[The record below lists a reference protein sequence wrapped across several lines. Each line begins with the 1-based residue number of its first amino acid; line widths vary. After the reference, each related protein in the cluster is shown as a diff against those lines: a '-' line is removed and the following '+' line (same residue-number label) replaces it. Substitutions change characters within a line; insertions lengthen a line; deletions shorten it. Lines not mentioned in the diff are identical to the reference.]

1 MQKNVNKH
9 NKIMIYPIYVYGQPV
24 LRQVAKE
31 ISFDYP
37 NLKTLIA
44 DMFETMK
51 VSDGIGL
58 AAPQIGL
65 SIRLFVVDAT
75 SMAEEEP
82 ALKDFRKVFINP
94 KILERWGEETIFN
107 EGCLSLPG
115 IREDV
120 KRESII
126 RIAYYD
132 EDFKPHEE
140 VYDGFAARVIQH
152 EYDHIEGILFIDR
165 ISPLRRKMLKSKLLN
180 ISKGLVEA
188 NYKIKALK

>member
-1 MQKNVNKH
+1 
-9 NKIMIYPIYVYGQPV
+9 MIYPIYVYGQPV
-24 LRQVAKE
+24 LRQVARE
-31 ISFDYP
+31 IGPDYP
-37 NLKTLIA
+37 GLAQLIE

-51 VSDGIGL
+51 ASDGIGL

-65 SIRLFVVDAT
+65 SIRLFVIDAT
-75 SMAEEEP
+75 SMADEDP
-82 ALKDFRKVFINP
+82 ALKDSRKVFINA
-94 KILERWGEETIFN
+94 KILERSGEETIFN

-126 RIAYYD
+126 RMQYYD
-132 EDFKPHEE
+132 EKFQLHHDTF
-140 VYDGFAARVIQH
+140 DGFQARVIQH

-165 ISPLRRKMLKSKLLN
+165 ISPLRKKLLKSKLLN
-180 ISKGLVEA
+180 ISKGIVEA